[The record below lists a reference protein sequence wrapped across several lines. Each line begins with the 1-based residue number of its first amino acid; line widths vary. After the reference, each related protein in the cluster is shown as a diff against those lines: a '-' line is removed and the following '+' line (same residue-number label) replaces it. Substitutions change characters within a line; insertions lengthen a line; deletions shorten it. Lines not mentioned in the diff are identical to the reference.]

1 MRAQARLRA
10 GVAAIMIQAL
20 TGRRSTAMLASRL
33 RRLAAAAVAALVAT
47 LLSALAQPG
56 GDNVVLAVPNV
67 ALSFAPGYLAE
78 DLGLFAKQ
86 GLNVKS
92 VVITGIGS
100 ANAVISGSADF
111 AQISGATLTR
121 AAARGQRL
129 LGLAST
135 LIRPAV
141 QIVLRKDIATTSG
154 FDPKAPLAERARL
167 MRRRT
172 IGVDSINSVIHA
184 YVLLLARRAGYNP
197 DDIRIAPMAPQ
208 SLLAAFQTRQI
219 DGFAMS
225 MPWPLQPVLEGN
237 AVVIASGFDG
247 DPPDMSP
254 FGYNVFV
261 AKPETCERRKG
272 VCAKLGKAVVEAI
285 DTMLDR
291 PTEALAVLRKRFE
304 TFDEKLF
311 AAGFAE
317 IRKGARRPPVV
328 TKADLENA
336 EIYNIDAGLLKP
348 EEKLKSYDG
357 LYTDEYVK

>member
-1 MRAQARLRA
+1 
-10 GVAAIMIQAL
+10 
-20 TGRRSTAMLASRL
+20 MLASRL
-33 RRLAAAAVAALVAT
+33 RRLAAAAVLVAMP
-47 LLSALAQPG
+47 LSAPAQPG

-86 GLNVKS
+86 ELNVKS
-92 VVITGIGS
+92 VVITGVGS
-100 ANAVISGSADF
+100 ANAVISASADF

-141 QIVLRKDIATTSG
+141 LLVLRKEIAAAAG

-167 MRRRT
+167 MRGRT

-184 YVLLLARRAGYNP
+184 YVLLLARRASYNP

-225 MPWPLQPVLEGN
+225 MP
-237 AVVIASGFDG
+237 
-247 DPPDMSP
+247 
-254 FGYNVFV
+254 
-261 AKPETCERRKG
+261 
-272 VCAKLGKAVVEAI
+272 
-285 DTMLDR
+285 
-291 PTEALAVLRKRFE
+291 
-304 TFDEKLF
+304 
-311 AAGFAE
+311 
-317 IRKGARRPPVV
+317 
-328 TKADLENA
+328 
-336 EIYNIDAGLLKP
+336 
-348 EEKLKSYDG
+348 
-357 LYTDEYVK
+357 

>member
-1 MRAQARLRA
+1 
-10 GVAAIMIQAL
+10 MIHAL
-20 TGRRSTAMLASRL
+20 IDRGNSAMLASAL
-33 RRLAAAAVAALVAT
+33 RRLAAAAAAAVLAPLAVH
-47 LLSALAQPG
+47 AQPAG
-56 GDNVVLAVPNV
+56 ENVVLAVPNV
-67 ALSFAPGYLAE
+67 ALTFAPGYLAE
-78 DLGLFAKQ
+78 DLGLFAKH

-129 LGLAST
+129 IGIAST
-135 LIRPAV
+135 LNRPTI
-141 QIVLRKDIATTSG
+141 QIVLRKEIAAAAG
-154 FDPKAPLAERARL
+154 FDPKAALDKRAQL
-167 MRRRT
+167 MRSRT
-172 IGVDSINSVIHA
+172 IAVDSINSVIHA

-197 DDIRIAPMAPQ
+197 DDIRIAPMAPN
-208 SLLAAFQTRQI
+208 SAMAAFQTRQV

-237 AVVIASGFDG
+237 AVVIASGSDG
-247 DPPDMSP
+247 DPPDMYP
-254 FGYNVFV
+254 FGHNIFV
-261 AKPETCERRKG
+261 AKPETCERRKSA
-272 VCAKLGKAVVEAI
+272 CAKLGKALVEAI

-291 PTEALAVLRKRFE
+291 PAQALPLLKKRFE
-304 TFDEKLF
+304 AFDDKLL

-317 IRKGARRPPVV
+317 IRKGAPRPPAVG
-328 TKADLENA
+328 KADLENA
-336 EIYNIDAGLLKP
+336 ELYNIGAGLLKP